1 MSPLVGSGLWF
12 GSGLRKFFAFLTNNG
27 SNTVQPFAYN
37 PTTGALTAGTAV
49 ATGSIP
55 TGVAVDSTNHVVF
68 VANEASATIQSYTY
82 NPSTGVMTNVGTVAT
97 GSNPTGVAV
106 AY

>member
-12 GSGLRKFFAFLTNNG
+12 GSGLRKFFAFLTNG
-27 SNTVQPFAYN
+27 SSNTVQSLTYN
-37 PTTGALTAGTAV
+37 PSTGAMTSVGTV
-49 ATGSIP
+49 ATGTNPI
-55 TGVAVDSTNHVVF
+55 GVAVDSTNHVVF
-68 VANEASATIQSYTY
+68 VTNDGSNTVQSLTY

-97 GSNPTGVAV
+97 GTDPVGVAV